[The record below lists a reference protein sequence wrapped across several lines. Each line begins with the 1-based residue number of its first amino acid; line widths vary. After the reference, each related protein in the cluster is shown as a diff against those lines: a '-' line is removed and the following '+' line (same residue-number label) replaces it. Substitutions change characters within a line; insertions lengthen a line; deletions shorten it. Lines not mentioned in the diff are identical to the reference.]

1 MAHKDIGWTT
11 RFNAFYNDFTRP
23 NGYAHFESDGEGIM
37 IEEELVKQGT
47 SLRQVVKWANIM
59 LYDMKPDEVNAPLGL
74 TLENYKVILS
84 FFERFMDK

>member
-1 MAHKDIGWTT
+1 
-11 RFNAFYNDFTRP
+11 
-23 NGYAHFESDGEGIM
+23 M

-47 SLRQVVKWANIM
+47 SLRRVVKWANIM